1 MNSIYPR
8 SKPGRWKSSH
18 KGLSRPGRRWSGSPG
33 CFRWW
38 WCWQCW
44 WWGPLWLQW
53 WCFWRPDLLD
63 QAHNCDEE
71 PEMNG
76 RSRCRTH
83 CTLSKTWWIHWL
95 WWWSSLAKKIDL
107 TDHHCKSELVCSR
120 GGGGR
125 GPMVFPLKNSSSGSS
140 CQNPWKLEL
149 EMLQPLA
156 INTGKLGEKG
166 SEIPPARI
174 LGKTIV
180 HFKWKKHYCL
190 FKKVSFC
197 RLFKDFGSSL
207 MTWWLGCSSSHGPQT
222 APTKYESVW
231 DVYSEDFRS
240 ETLMMKVIL
249 MDVDLEV
256 CNRLCELEMKWYF
269 HSMNVVGDKYR
280 VTDT

>member
-1 MNSIYPR
+1 MTR
-8 SKPGRWKSSH
+8 
-18 KGLSRPGRRWSGSPG
+18 GRRWSNEVDAGHIV
-33 CFRWW
+33 
-38 WCWQCW
+38 
-44 WWGPLWLQW
+44 LWVK
-53 WCFWRPDLLD
+53 PDD
-63 QAHNCDEE
+63 Y
-71 PEMNG
+71 
-76 RSRCRTH
+76 
-83 CTLSKTWWIHWL
+83 IHWP
-95 WWWSSLAKKIDL
+95 SLAKKIDL

-125 GPMVFPLKNSSSGSS
+125 GPMVFPLKSSSSGSS

-149 EMLQPLA
+149 EMLKPLA

-190 FKKVSFC
+190 FKEVSFC
-197 RLFKDFGSSL
+197 RLIKDFGSSL

-249 MDVDLEV
+249 MDVALEV